1 MNRTDRL
8 LSIVMELQRQRIVTA
23 DTLAKKYETCKR
35 TIYRDMQALCESG
48 VPILSVPGQ
57 GYSLMEGYFL
67 PPIHLK
73 PEEAVTLLL
82 GNDYVEQNLHNPFR
96 IHAQSAKEKLEAI
109 LPAEQKQKVKELR
122 GTFRFLS
129 TSFSHNTFEFKQEQK
144 ISTLQESIEKQ
155 IGISFYYRKPNQAE
169 TQKEKRVVHPY
180 GLVNISGLWYLVAYC
195 LLRKQIRHFRLD
207 RMNDLIQEKETFTK
221 PQNFYLLEYTPEN
234 NRTVTVHLVFQ
245 HSVFHKVI
253 ETRYFYMDTYELKE
267 DGLHV
272 FLKVRQLD
280 EIFQWAFSWGSKV
293 KVLEPP
299 LLAERI
305 KEEAKNILDM

>member
-82 GNDYVEQNLHNPFR
+82 GNDYVEQNLHNPFC

-129 TSFSHNTFEFKQEQK
+129 TSFSHNTFGFKQEQK
-144 ISTLQESIEKQ
+144 IPTLQESIQKQ

-221 PQNFYLLEYTPEN
+221 PKNFYLLEYTPEN

-253 ETRYFYMDTYELKE
+253 ETRYFYIDTYELKE

-272 FLKVRQLD
+272 FLKVRQID
-280 EIFQWAFSWGSKV
+280 EIFQWVFSWGSKV